1 MRILLDTHVFLWAI
15 TDSPRLSALQQETF
29 QCESNEVYLSVV
41 SIWELLIKTKVG
53 KLVLPEPVVDYV
65 SKQMK
70 QNRITLLPVRIPHL
84 AELESLPLTHRDP
97 FDRMLAAQSL
107 AEKMPML
114 SVDPLMPEYGV
125 EVI

>member
-1 MRILLDTHVFLWAI
+1 
-15 TDSPRLSALQQETF
+15 
-29 QCESNEVYLSVV
+29 
-41 SIWELLIKTKVG
+41 
-53 KLVLPEPVVDYV
+53 
-65 SKQMK
+65 
-70 QNRITLLPVRIPHL
+70 L